1 MDKEQV
7 KKIIDNPPEYDES
20 KEDTL
25 RLWFKDF
32 YSKRMC
38 WVTVCVYVQYI
49 VYSALG
55 LFSAIQF
62 FRTDQIQYQMMYA
75 VIFLCCSNWIGFASV
90 FGWVMMQRP
99 RISRL
104 EFRIAEL
111 IETIKEK

>member
-1 MDKEQV
+1 MDKEQI
-7 KKIIDNPPEYDES
+7 KKIINTQPQYNET
-20 KEDTL
+20 KEDTMRSWL
-25 RLWFKDF
+25 RDA

-38 WVTVCVYVQYI
+38 WVMVCVYVQYI

-75 VIFLCCSNWIGFASV
+75 VIFLFCSNWIGFVSV

>member
-1 MDKEQV
+1 MNKEQI
-7 KKIIDNPPEYDES
+7 KKIIDSPPEYDES

-25 RLWFKDF
+25 RLWFKDA

-38 WVTVCVYVQYI
+38 WVMVCVYIQYI
-49 VYSALG
+49 VCSVLG

-62 FRTDQIQYQMMYA
+62 FRTDQIQYQTMYA